1 MDEVDIED
9 DFLEDDGVAF
19 EDDGFGKQD
28 VEDLD
33 DEEGC
38 DNEVSDE
45 EGYDETVLEDDVE
58 YVVERNDE
66 SFDD

>member
-1 MDEVDIED
+1 MDYYE
-9 DFLEDDGVAF
+9 
-19 EDDGFGKQD
+19 
-28 VEDLD
+28 LD

>member
-1 MDEVDIED
+1 MEQI
-9 DFLEDDGVAF
+9 LTI
-19 EDDGFGKQD
+19 
-28 VEDLD
+28 
-33 DEEGC
+33 EEGC